1 MVYTSC
7 KTSHNIQ
14 CYFHVIIWG
23 LGLFVLISLGEGG
36 LRSFDICEGSNPT
49 EQILPGMG
57 EKMNSM
63 KNKNGLGKNF
73 KIHNSKFKSGGSFT
87 GGRACSSR
95 YKEVCSMIKSFKI

>member
-1 MVYTSC
+1 M
-7 KTSHNIQ
+7 
-14 CYFHVIIWG
+14 
-23 LGLFVLISLGEGG
+23 
-36 LRSFDICEGSNPT
+36 RSFDIWEGSNPT

-73 KIHNSKFKSGGSFT
+73 KIHTCKSKFKSGGSFT